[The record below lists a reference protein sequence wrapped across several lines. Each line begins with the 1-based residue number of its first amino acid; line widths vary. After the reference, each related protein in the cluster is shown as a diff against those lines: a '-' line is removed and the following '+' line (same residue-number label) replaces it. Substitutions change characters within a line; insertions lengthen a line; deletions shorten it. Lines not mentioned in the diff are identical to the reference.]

1 MEWQSEN
8 ERGLKREIVDEM
20 EVCSARMSHDALHS
34 IFFHSVFAALVWDVS
49 QYLSLSHS
57 HVFAAHTVLT
67 KTTKD
72 SQIKTRLVF
81 DISLELHT
89 LWWISVVF
97 GLHLLSW
104 LQKHMCEECL
114 IVEPRRDRLTD
125 RFLSKCGRCTT
136 KPGRC
141 AEVWLL
147 ERAVSAPSTVASYG
161 QRGVMNENVHLCRRY
176 GIK

>member
-125 RFLSKCGRCTT
+125 RFLSLNVGAARQSPVDVLKCGCL
-136 KPGRC
+136 K
-141 AEVWLL
+141 EL
-147 ERAVSAPSTVASYG
+147 SALPAPWQVMD
-161 QRGVMNENVHLCRRY
+161 RGV
-176 GIK
+176 